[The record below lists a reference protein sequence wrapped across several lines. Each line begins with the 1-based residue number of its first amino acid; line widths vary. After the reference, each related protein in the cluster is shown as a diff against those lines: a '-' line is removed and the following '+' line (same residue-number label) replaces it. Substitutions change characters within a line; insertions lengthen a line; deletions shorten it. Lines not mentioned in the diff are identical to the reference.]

1 MKGLL
6 LKDFYIVRSLLLYL
20 AVVFLVLGISMSYL
34 VTPWVL
40 PVIAT
45 IMLGMNVPGTINM
58 DKSSGWLKTVMTLP
72 VSRRMYL
79 SSKYVMYLLTSLAGF
94 LLGGALAIV
103 AAQVTGKGVED
114 SAIFICISLTMAL
127 MSGSVLM
134 PCYFLLGEEKSILG
148 TVLAYPAS
156 AGVFVLLNLIFGKAC
171 YVPAVSVAVGAV
183 MYGISWYVS
192 GRILSGKDV

>member
-103 AAQVTGKGVED
+103 AAQVTG
-114 SAIFICISLTMAL
+114 
-127 MSGSVLM
+127 
-134 PCYFLLGEEKSILG
+134 
-148 TVLAYPAS
+148 
-156 AGVFVLLNLIFGKAC
+156 
-171 YVPAVSVAVGAV
+171 
-183 MYGISWYVS
+183 
-192 GRILSGKDV
+192 